1 MELVTSLFVLLL
13 LVQISYFGVNPG
25 ENLPRLKHPQPLPSL
40 SVLCPL
46 FVPPSL
52 PPGLPPSDAVSR
64 QKSHNLPAVPGAG
77 VSRQAVQGALWGGIP
92 LG

>member
-25 ENLPRLKHPQPLPSL
+25 ENLPRLKQPQPLQHFPSL
-40 SVLCPL
+40 SVC
-46 FVPPSL
+46 FVLSSL
-52 PPGLPPSDAVSR
+52 SPGLPPSDAASR
-64 QKSHNLPAVPGAG
+64 QKSHNLPAVL
-77 VSRQAVQGALWGGIP
+77 V